1 MFFGNIFWDYFLN
14 KKAKQEDDN
23 EKEVSMGSPQ
33 QIITKQAVLQKRITE
48 FGGMSWRDNSFALGI
63 EKTDR
68 CPDTGG
74 TGGSNG

>member
-14 KKAKQEDDN
+14 KKVKYEDDN

-68 CPDTGG
+68 CPDTGR

>member
-1 MFFGNIFWDYFLN
+1 
-14 KKAKQEDDN
+14 
-23 EKEVSMGSPQ
+23 MGSPQ

-48 FGGMSWRDNSFALGI
+48 FWGMSWRDNSFALGI